1 MNRFKSYDCFVVG
14 QKTRQRIL
22 RYRRF
27 FRTHE
32 QIVHGLSHRLLNWI
46 IPFSVASLFMVIT
59 GCRKALAVDQPI
71 NEITTTQVFSSD
83 QVATSAMDG
92 IYGSMMN
99 GSYVSGVGYSN
110 GFTTIWCGASA
121 DELLF
126 YSVSTLNNQFENNQL
141 QSSNNLVNLGL
152 WEQPFTI
159 IYSANAM
166 IEGLAA
172 PNGVHDSVINELTGE
187 AEVVR
192 AFVNFYLVNLFGNIP
207 LVTTTNFLKT
217 ELLPQ
222 TPSTEVY
229 QQIIADLKDAQRRL
243 PGDYSVGLGQ
253 RIIPN
258 RYAAA
263 ALLATVYLYIN
274 DWPDAVS
281 EADSVIAHSSLYS
294 LAPLSGVFLA
304 NSSEAIW
311 QLEPDPN
318 IGLRFNVT
326 PEGYLL
332 IPSTNTSH
340 PFAYLTHQLLN
351 AFDSGDQ
358 RFTNWLDSTSYGG
371 MTYYY
376 PYKYKTGSAQYA
388 SGGPVTEY
396 YMMLRLGEQ
405 FLIRAEAE
413 ANTGDSADA
422 INDLNMIRSRAGLP
436 PYRSVVQNSLVAAIQ
451 HERQVELFCEWGHR
465 WLDLKRTGEAESVLG
480 AISYKQPWSNNA
492 LLYPIPYSELTVDPN
507 LVQNTGY

>member
-1 MNRFKSYDCFVVG
+1 MKKKVGDTQSILYGIICVLFV
-14 QKTRQRIL
+14 I
-22 RYRRF
+22 
-27 FRTHE
+27 
-32 QIVHGLSHRLLNWI
+32 
-46 IPFSVASLFMVIT
+46 SLFSMVS
-59 GCRKALAVDQPI
+59 CRKALAVDQPI

-141 QSSNNLVNLGL
+141 QSNNSSVNLGL
-152 WEQPFTI
+152 WEQPFTT

-222 TPSTEVY
+222 TPSTQVY

-243 PGDYSVGLGQ
+243 PGNYSVGFGQ

-263 ALLATVYLYIN
+263 ALLARVYLYIN

-281 EADSVIAHSSLYS
+281 EADSVIANSSQYS

-332 IPSTNTSH
+332 IPNTNISH
-340 PFAYLTHQLLN
+340 PFAYLTPQLLN

-371 MTYYY
+371 TTYYY

-405 FLIRAEAE
+405 FLIRAEAQ
-413 ANTGDSADA
+413 AHGAGGGIGGA
-422 INDLNMIRSRAGLP
+422 ISDMNMIRVRAGLS
-436 PYRSVVQNSLVAAIQ
+436 PYAGPTDTTDVLDSIY
-451 HERQVELFCEWGHR
+451 HERQVELFSEWGHR
-465 WLDLKRTGEAESVLG
+465 WLDLKRTALASNVLG
-480 AISYKQPWSNNA
+480 SIASKQPWSNDA
-492 LLYPIPYSELTVDPN
+492 LLYPIPYSELVTDPN
-507 LVQNTGY
+507 LTQNAGY